1 MDEKLKELGYDLRF
15 IRILSSEE
23 KLFFIENDESIKSIK
38 NILLEE
44 FKIPEDKILKI
55 IQMSYK
61 YDGDDQFLNKVKS
74 TIYSEIRN
82 HKLSIILSER
92 RVLSFNQF
100 SNLSINSF

>member
-15 IRILSSEE
+15 IRILSNEE
-23 KLFFIENDESIKSIK
+23 KLFFIENDESIKSMK
-38 NILLEE
+38 NTLLEE
-44 FKIPEDKILKI
+44 FKIPEDKIIKV
-55 IQMSYK
+55 IQMSYN

-74 TIYSEIRN
+74 IIYTEIRN

-100 SNLSINSF
+100 INLSINSF